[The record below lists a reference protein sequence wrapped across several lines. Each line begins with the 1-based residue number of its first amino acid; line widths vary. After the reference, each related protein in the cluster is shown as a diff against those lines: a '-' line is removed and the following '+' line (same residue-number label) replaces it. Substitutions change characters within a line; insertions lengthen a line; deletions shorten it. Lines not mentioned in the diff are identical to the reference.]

1 MLQCVSQTVWFDI
14 IRGTIDMKP
23 AFWMPAMLAGGLALT
38 GCATLPTDSSDTAST
53 QVEAPST
60 VAPDPTAI
68 LKEMAAYLR
77 SLERFSVR
85 VEKLTEYILPSDQS
99 LHNDQT
105 IEIAMNRPN
114 RLRADFKA
122 LGGGR
127 RLFYDGEN
135 FAIFTPREGVY
146 ATAPAP
152 STIDETLEILYNEYQ
167 IELPVA
173 DLLAADPASRLVQD
187 LKSRTYVGRILVD
200 GVPCHHLAFR
210 TPDLDWEIWIEAGPK
225 ALPRRLLLT
234 DRGVEGAP
242 TLMAN
247 LTDWNVSPSF
257 GHGFFTFTPPK
268 DARRIPFLN
277 EMTSTLTPTPNR

>member
-1 MLQCVSQTVWFDI
+1 
-14 IRGTIDMKP
+14 MKP
-23 AFWMPAMLAGGLALT
+23 AFWMSAMLAGGLSLT
-38 GCATLPTDSSDTAST
+38 GCATLHTDSSDTTST
-53 QVEAPST
+53 QLDAPST
-60 VAPDPTAI
+60 VAPDPTTI

-85 VEKLTEYILPSDQS
+85 VEKVTEYILPSDQS

-105 IEIAMNRPN
+105 IEIALSRPN
-114 RLRADFKA
+114 HLRVDFKA

-127 RLFYDGEN
+127 QLFYDGEN
-135 FAIFTPREGVY
+135 FAIFTPHEGVY
-146 ATAPAP
+146 ATASAP

-173 DLLAADPASRLVQD
+173 DLLATDPASRLVQD

-225 ALPRRLLLT
+225 PLPRRLLLT

-247 LTDWNVSPSF
+247 LTDWDVSPSF
-257 GHGFFTFTPPK
+257 ARGFFEFKPP
-268 DARRIPFLN
+268 ANAQRISFMN
-277 EMTSTLTPTPNR
+277 QMSATLTPTTNR